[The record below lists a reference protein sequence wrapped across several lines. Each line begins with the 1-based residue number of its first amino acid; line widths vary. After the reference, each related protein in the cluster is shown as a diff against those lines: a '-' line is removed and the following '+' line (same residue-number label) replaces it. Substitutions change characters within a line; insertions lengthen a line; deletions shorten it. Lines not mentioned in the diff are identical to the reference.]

1 MELDNHPAILR
12 GENVED
18 IVEAK
23 KAVRDGTGRFVR
35 GHSGNPTGRRSG
47 SREEIQLC
55 KLIAEEA
62 VRSGQMPKMIQ
73 VCNNIIT
80 QALAGD
86 FDSQKLVWQ
95 SIMTKGVNE
104 EKKGGEGRVQ
114 IIIGEVKEKV
124 KTVIDATPIEDP
136 IPTEATTIDEETLDE
151 QGKQADS
158 APAGAG
164 VG

>member
-1 MELDNHPAILR
+1 MALDKHPAILQ
-12 GENVED
+12 GAHVED
-18 IVEAK
+18 VVDAK
-23 KAVRDGTGRFVR
+23 LAVRDGSGRFVR

-62 VRSGQMPKMIQ
+62 IRSGQMPKMIE
-73 VCNNIIT
+73 VCKTIIT

-114 IIIGEVKEKV
+114 IIIGEAKEKV
-124 KTVIDATPIEDP
+124 VTTIEATPIEDP
-136 IPTEATTIDEETLDE
+136 IPTEAIEETNDE
-151 QGKQADS
+151 QERQADS

-164 VG
+164 